1 MTSRTIVEWH
11 CNRCGGEESIE
22 VDKIHDWARIG
33 GLSLRTN
40 ERNRFAQRK
49 LSAAGEAVGGDLCPE
64 CATSL
69 VQWWHA
75 PKQPA
80 KVREPAG

>member
-11 CNRCGGEESIE
+11 CNRCGAEESIE
-22 VDKIHDWARIG
+22 VDKNHDWCRIG
-33 GLSLRTN
+33 GIMLRAN
-40 ERNRFAQRK
+40 ERNRFNQRK
-49 LSAAGEAVGGDLCPE
+49 LSPPAEAIGGDLCPE

-69 VQWWHA
+69 VAWWHA

-80 KVREPAG
+80 KVKEPV